1 MKNGIQ
7 GFIDGKVCLLD
18 GKLKNPLDIELLKRT
33 QSSFLGSCRYKLPD
47 NDASVYEKIFD
58 NLNRYNIG
66 YLFYIGGNDSMD
78 TIAKLTLYARKI
90 NSDIKFIGV
99 PKTIDNDLMCTD
111 HTPGYGSA
119 AKYIAGTMKEIIL
132 DASVYDKKSVTELKL
147 WGAMRAGSLA
157 RRRLPFP
164 ILKTIVVLSTLLYF

>member
-1 MKNGIQ
+1 
-7 GFIDGKVCLLD
+7 
-18 GKLKNPLDIELLKRT
+18 
-33 QSSFLGSCRYKLPD
+33 
-47 NDASVYEKIFD
+47 
-58 NLNRYNIG
+58 
-66 YLFYIGGNDSMD
+66 MD

-132 DASVYDKKSVTELKL
+132 DASVYDKKSVTVIEIMGRNAGWLT
-147 WGAMRAGSLA
+147 GAAA
-157 RRRLPFP
+157 
-164 ILKTIVVLSTLLYF
+164 LSVSDSKNYC

>member
-1 MKNGIQ
+1 
-7 GFIDGKVCLLD
+7 
-18 GKLKNPLDIELLKRT
+18 
-33 QSSFLGSCRYKLPD
+33 
-47 NDASVYEKIFD
+47 
-58 NLNRYNIG
+58 
-66 YLFYIGGNDSMD
+66 MD

-111 HTPGYGSA
+111 HTPGYGST

-132 DASVYDKKSVTELKL
+132 DASVYDKKSVTVVEIM
-147 WGAMRAGSLA
+147 GRAMRAGSLA

-164 ILKTIVVLSTLLYF
+164 ILKTIVVLSNLLYSWVHRTFRLSPQPPYQG